1 MSKSV
6 KENLLQFSFFSLK
19 LSSKSNLIIIMNQ
32 IYNLNNNKLN
42 YDEVYISKI

>member
-1 MSKSV
+1 MSKS
-6 KENLLQFSFFSLK
+6 KEKFITIFSLK
-19 LSSKSNLIIIMNQ
+19 LSSKSNLIIIMNF